1 MAEVTAQQSPVLK
14 KKSASVNDVASLPA
28 TPALAFTLDL
38 WVLTTSPR
46 PEGQA
51 RKISVWR
58 LLPQW
63 FLESP
68 WFTLCSFL
76 SGGGRRGS
84 EGPQLIPTLWGTRTC
99 HPGLLPHPT
108 HGCPHS
114 LLPGHSAL
122 SPLFLWL
129 LASFYPI
136 AILVG
141 LEGRAEYFI

>member
-51 RKISVWR
+51 RKISAWR

-76 SGGGRRGS
+76 SWGG
-84 EGPQLIPTLWGTRTC
+84 EGVLRVL
-99 HPGLLPHPT
+99 
-108 HGCPHS
+108 S
-114 LLPGHSAL
+114 L
-122 SPLFLWL
+122 SPLSG
-129 LASFYPI
+129 APGP
-136 AILVG
+136 AILVSCPTPPTG
-141 LEGRAEYFI
+141 APTHSFQATPPSPLCFCGFWLLSTRSPS